1 MTIQRN
7 ITALS
12 AALLAAMLATPVA
25 AQIKVRQAELA
36 QPDYSS
42 GASDG
47 FVANTNFN
55 TPESDGRPGLRF
67 YAEGMDAY
75 HHGNVNYALSRLKL
89 AAFWGYAPA
98 AYNLGV
104 MYFQGEGGTPVN
116 RPLGTAWMFI
126 AAERGSQVYADARHM
141 LVSELDNGE
150 RAKAYQLLQGLQPK
164 YGNKVAMRR
173 AKNQWQYVRANQT
186 GTRVGGTVGEL
197 RIGVQAGGG
206 AFHTPSNQGA
216 GMGGHLHSWM
226 AVLTAGSVDGD
237 VAYQQLQAS
246 NNPYDPAFIKN
257 RTGKVTVEPLQQ
269 KKSGAAQQHGKKGDA
284 AQPASGSSPQGF

>member
-1 MTIQRN
+1 MTIQRS

-12 AALLAAMLATPVA
+12 AALLAAMLATPVV

-42 GASDG
+42 GASGG

-67 YAEGMDAY
+67 YAEGMNAY
-75 HHGNVNYALSRLKL
+75 HRGNINYALSRLKL
-89 AAFWGYAPA
+89 AAYWGYAPA

-164 YGNKVAMRR
+164 YGNKVALRR
-173 AKNQWQYVRANQT
+173 AKNQWQLAKSQQT
-186 GTRVGGTVGEL
+186 GTRVGGESGEL
-197 RIGVQAGGG
+197 HVGIQSGGG
-206 AFHTPSNQGA
+206 AFHTPTTASGHVGA
-216 GMGGHLHSWM
+216 HVHSWQG
-226 AVLTAGSVDGD
+226 VLGDAVDGD
-237 VAYQQLQAS
+237 VAYRQLHAS
-246 NNPYDPAFIKN
+246 NNPYDPAFLKN

-269 KKSGAAQQHGKKGDA
+269 KESGAAQQPGNKVDA
-284 AQPASGSSPQGF
+284 SQPPPSSSPHGF